1 MFKVRTGEL
10 MEIVLYVQDM
20 NRMVSFYQDTLG
32 LAIKEPEGIKD
43 FRDFYEVVFNTG
55 ACSLRLHAG
64 GRRQAGEEAP
74 KIVFWVENVHTVRHI
89 LLEKGVE
96 LGEVRSPA
104 LELLICDGRDPE
116 GNVFSLEGRMG
127 EADRSLMVLEIPN
140 TPPTYVSIYS
150 KRGRSITLLRDNKL
164 VIAAELA
171 LIIALICL
179 LPVLKFVPLFAPFLV
194 IMALLWLRGNT
205 WSKLGMAS
213 PASWPRTVLLGLSFG
228 IFFWLLHSF
237 AIAPI
242 VEGFVHTRPHLHAFS
257 DVHRHPLYLLAT
269 LIISWT
275 SAGFGEEMI
284 FRGYLLNR
292 FSDLFGNNFGCWTLA
307 LLAQSVVF
315 GAAHAYQ
322 GPTGLIEIGIY
333 GLLLGLLYLATKRNL
348 WVCTVAHGVNATI
361 AFTLTF
367 LF

>member
-179 LPVLKFVPLFAPFLV
+179 LPVLKFVPLFAPFLL

-213 PASWPRTVLLGLSFG
+213 PVSWRRTGLLGLSFG
-228 IFFWLLHSF
+228 IFFWLLQLF
-237 AIAPI
+237 VIVPA
-242 VEGFVHTRPHLHAFS
+242 VEGFVHASPNLRTFS
-257 DVHRHPLYLLAT
+257 DVQGHALYLLAT
-269 LIISWT
+269 LITSWT
-275 SAGFGEEMI
+275 AGFGEEMI

-292 FSDLFGNNFGCWTLA
+292 FSDL
-307 LLAQSVVF
+307 
-315 GAAHAYQ
+315 
-322 GPTGLIEIGIY
+322 
-333 GLLLGLLYLATKRNL
+333 
-348 WVCTVAHGVNATI
+348 
-361 AFTLTF
+361 
-367 LF
+367 